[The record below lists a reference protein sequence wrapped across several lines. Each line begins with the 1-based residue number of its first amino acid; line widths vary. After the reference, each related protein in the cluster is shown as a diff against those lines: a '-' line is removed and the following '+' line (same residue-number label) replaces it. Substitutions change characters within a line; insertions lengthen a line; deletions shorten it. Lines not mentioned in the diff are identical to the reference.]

1 VQIGSF
7 RRASSFRAT
16 LRASIDGVEPG
27 RAENPMRRWRGL
39 KSLVHD
45 AVDHTADLVEEA
57 NASVARTAVNL
68 IAQVAPLAGPARTVG
83 ALHGLATAGVVAAV
97 KTVNR
102 VVEDLTEAGID
113 LATRDRSASP
123 EVPLALRSDVTGS
136 APWLGDAALA
146 VVNAA
151 VGDYLHAADNGLSLG
166 MSLRAGD
173 RFLPSDAAGLAAALP
188 DATGR
193 VVVLVHGLGATEWS
207 WCLNAAAYYGDPAEN
222 FGTRLARDLGMTPV
236 FVRYNTG
243 RHVSENGRTLAA
255 LLDGLVENYPVP
267 VTEVVLVGHSMGGL
281 VLRSACHY
289 GHEAAMPWT
298 TKVRRAFCLGTP
310 HQGAA
315 LEKISHVAAA
325 VLQGFDAPGAWI
337 PGRVLAGR
345 SAGIKDLRYGYTVDE
360 EWRGLDPDA
369 LLDPR
374 GIEVPLM
381 EGPTWYFVAATL
393 TKDAE
398 HPLGRL
404 VGDLLVRVPS
414 ASGPKVTRGSFPIET
429 RHFGAVMHHQLQSH
443 PDVYALIREACDAG
457 DQPDPGAR

>member
-1 VQIGSF
+1 
-7 RRASSFRAT
+7 
-16 LRASIDGVEPG
+16 
-27 RAENPMRRWRGL
+27 MRRWRGL

-45 AVDHTADLVEEA
+45 AVDHTADLVEAA
-57 NASVARTAVNL
+57 NASTARTVVGL
-68 IAQVAPLAGPARTVG
+68 LSHVAPLAAPARVVG
-83 ALHGLATAGVVAAV
+83 ALHGAATAGVVAAV
-97 KTVNR
+97 KGVNR
-102 VVEDLTEAGID
+102 AVEAVTEAGLD
-113 LATRDRSASP
+113 RATRDRPAAP
-123 EVPLALRSDVTGS
+123 EAPVPLRSDATGS

-151 VGDYLHAADNGLSLG
+151 VGDYLHDADNGLSLG
-166 MSLRAGD
+166 MHLRAGD
-173 RFLPSDAAGLAAALP
+173 SFLPLDEAGLAAALP
-188 DATGR
+188 GATGR

-207 WCLNAAAYYGDPAEN
+207 WCLNAADYYGDPADN
-222 FGTRLARDLGMTPV
+222 FGTLLARDLGMTAV

-255 LLDGLVENYPVP
+255 LLDQLIAHYPVP
-267 VTEVVLVGHSMGGL
+267 VTELVLVGHSMGGL

-289 GHEAAMPWT
+289 GRAAAMPWT
-298 TKVRRAFCLGTP
+298 DRVRRVFCLGTP

-337 PGRVLAGR
+337 PGRLLAGR

-369 LLDPR
+369 LLDDR
-374 GIEVPLM
+374 RVGAPLM
-381 EGPTWYFVAATL
+381 DGPTWYFVAATL

-398 HPLGRL
+398 HPVGRL

-443 PDVYALIREACDAG
+443 PDVYALIRSACEDRPAPVP
-457 DQPDPGAR
+457 PDP